1 MSKKILVLIILI
13 LLAVVAGETI
23 FLFKAK
29 SGGEAEQKTQ
39 VVADQNFNKG
49 IKDVYVQVRVKAD
62 IAGGQFTDSLYYTS
76 EEWLKITAEDVQKSI
91 QNRISKWTSVTTTP
105 ENTTTENITTEKTT
119 PENTTTEKVAPEKT
133 ELENTILENKA
144 PGVKE

>member
-13 LLAVVAGETI
+13 LFAVVAGETI

-29 SGGEAEQKTQ
+29 SGREVEQKTQ
-39 VVADQNFNKG
+39 VVVDQNFNKG
-49 IKDVYVQVRVKAD
+49 IKDVYVQVRIKAD
-62 IAGGQFTDSLYYTS
+62 IAGGQFTDSLYYAS
-76 EEWLKITAEDVQKSI
+76 EEWSKITAEDVQKAI

-105 ENTTTENITTEKTT
+105 ENTTTEKTT
-119 PENTTTEKVAPEKT
+119 PEKT
-133 ELENTILENKA
+133 ELENTTPENKV